1 MYVCVCLFFLFP
13 ENPRES
19 CFDPGSIKNGTRVG
33 SDLKL
38 GSSIT
43 YYCHGGYEVEGSSTL
58 SCILG
63 PDGKPV
69 WNNPRPVCTGGGA
82 QGWGGS
88 RREWGRVQVR
98 RGCQR
103 GKGGGGTWSS
113 KGGPLSSLSPCQCV
127 ISLRSHSIPTPTQI
141 DVLKGGPRHASSS
154 HQGQRCLK
162 VTLGLL
168 LGLGKVIEGSHVKL
182 RPVSW
187 TPGASGLAVGFWR
200 EG

>member
-1 MYVCVCLFFLFP
+1 MCLFFFFP

-69 WNNPRPVCTGGGA
+69 WNHPRPVCTGGGA
-82 QGWGGS
+82 WGWGRGS
-88 RREWGRVQVR
+88 EDAERQKGPGARGRGRRDMVLTGGLPGLTVNE
-98 RGCQR
+98 RGWRFTRC
-103 GKGGGGTWSS
+103 T
-113 KGGPLSSLSPCQCV
+113 SPCRCG
-127 ISLRSHSIPTPTQI
+127 IPLRSHS
-141 DVLKGGPRHASSS
+141 VLELCLVAQSCPSLCNPMDCSLPGSAIHRISQARIMEWIAISFSRGSSQPRD
-154 HQGQRCLK
+154 
-162 VTLGLL
+162 
-168 LGLGKVIEGSHVKL
+168 
-182 RPVSW
+182 
-187 TPGASGLAVGFWR
+187 
-200 EG
+200 

>member
-1 MYVCVCLFFLFP
+1 MYVLVFLL

-69 WNNPRPVCTGGGA
+69 WNNPRPVCTGGGGEGA
-82 QGWGGS
+82 
-88 RREWGRVQVR
+88 RE
-98 RGCQR
+98 CQR
-103 GKGGGGTWSS
+103 GRG
-113 KGGPLSSLSPCQCV
+113 C
-127 ISLRSHSIPTPTQI
+127 
-141 DVLKGGPRHASSS
+141 
-154 HQGQRCLK
+154 
-162 VTLGLL
+162 
-168 LGLGKVIEGSHVKL
+168 GLGDGEVGQAPWVPCDWEWLVIHQVH
-182 RPVSW
+182 
-187 TPGASGLAVGFWR
+187 
-200 EG
+200 

>member
-1 MYVCVCLFFLFP
+1 MIISRSIRVAANGIISLSSPSFSPNLERFPDLNRPVSPQSPYPPWLISVRVSPQVLCPGIRPLMSQLSVQMCLFFFFP

-69 WNNPRPVCTGGGA
+69 WNHPRPVCTGGGTWGWGRGSEDA
-82 QGWGGS
+82 QGGG
-88 RREWGRVQVR
+88 
-98 RGCQR
+98 RG
-103 GKGGGGTWSS
+103 
-113 KGGPLSSLSPCQCV
+113 
-127 ISLRSHSIPTPTQI
+127 
-141 DVLKGGPRHASSS
+141 
-154 HQGQRCLK
+154 
-162 VTLGLL
+162 
-168 LGLGKVIEGSHVKL
+168 
-182 RPVSW
+182 
-187 TPGASGLAVGFWR
+187 
-200 EG
+200 

>member
-1 MYVCVCLFFLFP
+1 MCLSVFL

-69 WNNPRPVCTGGGA
+69 WNNPRPVCTGGGSLGQAGLGNRRHALGQGNGRGHGA
-82 QGWGGS
+82 QGWLL
-88 RREWGRVQVR
+88 QA
-98 RGCQR
+98 
-103 GKGGGGTWSS
+103 
-113 KGGPLSSLSPCQCV
+113 GPA
-127 ISLRSHSIPTPTQI
+127 TM
-141 DVLKGGPRHASSS
+141 
-154 HQGQRCLK
+154 
-162 VTLGLL
+162 
-168 LGLGKVIEGSHVKL
+168 
-182 RPVSW
+182 
-187 TPGASGLAVGFWR
+187 GAL
-200 EG
+200 

>member
-1 MYVCVCLFFLFP
+1 MEPAIPTPCASSWVLCPGTRPLTSSVCVCVCLFFFFL

-69 WNNPRPVCTGGGA
+69 WNNARPVCTGGGTR
-82 QGWGGS
+82 GWGG
-88 RREWGRVQVR
+88 RWEWKA
-98 RGCQR
+98 CQ
-103 GKGGGGTWSS
+103 
-113 KGGPLSSLSPCQCV
+113 
-127 ISLRSHSIPTPTQI
+127 TPN
-141 DVLKGGPRHASSS
+141 
-154 HQGQRCLK
+154 
-162 VTLGLL
+162 GLL
-168 LGLGKVIEGSHVKL
+168 AEGMAQG
-182 RPVSW
+182 
-187 TPGASGLAVGFWR
+187 TPWVHC
-200 EG
+200 E